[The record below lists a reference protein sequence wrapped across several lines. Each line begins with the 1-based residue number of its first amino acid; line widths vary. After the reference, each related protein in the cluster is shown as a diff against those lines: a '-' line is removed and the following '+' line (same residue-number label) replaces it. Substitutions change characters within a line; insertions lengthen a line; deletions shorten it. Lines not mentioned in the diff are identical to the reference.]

1 MGGRQELSLQVRAG
15 GVRAGGVRAGARAR
29 QLLSAGCCRPRVAIA
44 SRSGLRPAWA
54 LVGRL

>member
-1 MGGRQELSLQVRAG
+1 MGGRQELSLQ
-15 GVRAGGVRAGARAR
+15 VRAGGVRAGARAR